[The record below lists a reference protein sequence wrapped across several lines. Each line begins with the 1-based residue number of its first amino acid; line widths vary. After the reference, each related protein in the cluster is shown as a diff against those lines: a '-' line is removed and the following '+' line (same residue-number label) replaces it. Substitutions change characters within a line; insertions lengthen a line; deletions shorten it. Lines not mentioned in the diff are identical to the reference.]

1 MAENQNIEY
10 KESWRDEYLKWVC
23 GFANAQ
29 GGKLYIGVN
38 DDKEVVGIGNSHRLL
53 EDIPNKIVTTL
64 GIVCDVNL
72 LQKDGKEYIE
82 IVVEPSNVP
91 IAFKG
96 EYHYRSGATKQQLKG
111 TALQQF
117 ILKKM
122 GKTWDDIPHPSATI
136 DCIDEQAIE
145 YFVNEAIDAER
156 LSPSAK
162 RDTVEKVLENLE
174 LIDDDGHL
182 KNAAILL
189 FGKRPQHYFTGVEFK
204 IGRFVSDNTDL
215 VIQDVVTGNI
225 IQMAGEVI
233 RILRSKYLISPIHYE
248 GMVRKEPLEIPDAV
262 LREAIYN
269 AIVHKDYMGPA
280 IQMKVWNDRIEL
292 WNDGPLL
299 EGYTIE
305 TLLGDHSSKQ
315 RNKNIANV
323 FYMAGFIETWGR
335 GIDKIRNGLREAGMP
350 EPSFKEHCGGLLVT
364 IPRSRVF
371 SDLIKGDPQNDPQ
384 NEPLKLTKRQ
394 IALLALIKDD
404 IHITRG
410 TMAVKLK
417 VSLPTIRRDIA
428 VLRNNGILQYAG
440 SSKDGH
446 WEILK
451 NMKQLKW

>member
-10 KESWRDEYLKWVC
+10 KESWRDEYLKWIC

-29 GGKLYIGVN
+29 GGKLYIGIN
-38 DDKEVVGIGNSHRLL
+38 DDKEVVGIDNSHRLL

-72 LQKDGKEYIE
+72 LQKEGKEYIE
-82 IVVEPSNVP
+82 ITVEPSNVP
-91 IAFKG
+91 IAYKG

-162 RDTVEKVLENLE
+162 RDSVEKVLENLE

-225 IQMAGEVI
+225 IQMADEVI
-233 RILRSKYLISPIHYE
+233 RVLRSKYLISPIHYE

-315 RNKNIANV
+315 RNKNIANA

-384 NEPLKLTKRQ
+384 NDTQKLTKRQ
-394 IALLALIKDD
+394 MALLKIVKDD
-404 IHITRG
+404 IYITRK
-410 TMAVKLK
+410 ALSKKLK
-417 VSLPTIRRDIA
+417 VSLPTIKREIA
-428 VLRNNGILQYAG
+428 SLRKQGVIVYAG
-440 SSKDGH
+440 SGKNGH
-446 WEILK
+446 WEVLISIR
-451 NMKQLKW
+451 

>member
-10 KESWRDEYLKWVC
+10 KESWRDEYLKWIC

-29 GGKLYIGVN
+29 GGKLYIGIN
-38 DDKEVVGIGNSHRLL
+38 DDKEVVGIDNSHRLL

-72 LQKDGKEYIE
+72 LQKEGKEYIE
-82 IVVEPSNVP
+82 ITVEPSNVP
-91 IAFKG
+91 IAYKG

-162 RDTVEKVLENLE
+162 RDSVEKVLENLE

-225 IQMAGEVI
+225 IQMADEVI
-233 RILRSKYLISPIHYE
+233 RVLRSKYLISPIHYE

-315 RNKNIANV
+315 RNKNIANA

-335 GIDKIRNGLREAGMP
+335 GIDKIRNGLKDVHLP

-371 SDLIKGDPQNDPQ
+371 SDLIKGDSQNDPQ
-384 NEPLKLTKRQ
+384 NDTQKLTSRQ
-394 IALLALIKDD
+394 VAILAMVGQD
-404 IHITRG
+404 IYVTAS
-410 TMAVKLK
+410 TMSKMLNA
-417 VSLPTIRRDIA
+417 SLSTIRREIRT
-428 VLRNNGILQYAG
+428 LNKLGFLQYAG

-446 WEILK
+446 WEVLK
-451 NMKQLKW
+451 EVHQSN

>member
-10 KESWRDEYLKWVC
+10 KESWRDEYLKWIC

-29 GGKLYIGVN
+29 GGKLYIGID
-38 DDKEVVGIGNSHRLL
+38 DDKEVVGVDNSHRLL

-72 LQKDGKEYIE
+72 LKKDGKEYVE

-91 IAFKG
+91 IAYKG
-96 EYHYRSGATKQQLKG
+96 EYHYRSGATKQQLRG

-145 YFVNEAIDAER
+145 YFVDEAIDAER

-162 RDTVEKVLENLE
+162 RDSVEKVLENLE

-204 IGRFVSDNTDL
+204 IGRFVSNNTDL

-225 IQMAGEVI
+225 IQMADEVI
-233 RILRSKYLISPIHYE
+233 RILRSKYLISPIYYE
-248 GMVRKEPLEIPDAV
+248 GMVRKEPLEIPDSV

-315 RNKNIANV
+315 RNKNIANA

-335 GIDKIRNGLREAGMP
+335 GIDKIRDGLREAGMS

-371 SDLIKGDPQNDPQ
+371 SDLIKGDTQNDPQ
-384 NEPLKLTKRQ
+384 NDTQKLTKRQ
-394 IALLALIKDD
+394 MALLKIVKDD
-404 IHITRG
+404 IHITRKELSK
-410 TMAVKLK
+410 KLK
-417 VSLPTIRRDIA
+417 VSLPTIKRDIA
-428 VLRNNGILQYAG
+428 SLRKQGNIVYAG
-440 SSKDGH
+440 SGKNGH
-446 WEILK
+446 WEVLISIR
-451 NMKQLKW
+451 

>member
-10 KESWRDEYLKWVC
+10 KESWRDEYLKWIC

-29 GGKLYIGVN
+29 GGKLYIGIN
-38 DDKEVVGIGNSHRLL
+38 DDKEVVGIDNSHRLL

-72 LQKDGKEYIE
+72 LQKEGKEYIE
-82 IVVEPSNVP
+82 ITVEPSNVP
-91 IAFKG
+91 IAYKG

-162 RDTVEKVLENLE
+162 RDSVEKVLENLE

-225 IQMAGEVI
+225 IQMADEVI
-233 RILRSKYLISPIHYE
+233 RVLRSKYLISPIHYE

-315 RNKNIANV
+315 RNKNIANA

-384 NEPLKLTKRQ
+384 NDTQKLTKRQ
-394 IALLALIKDD
+394 MAILAMVGQD
-404 IHITRG
+404 IYVTAS
-410 TMAVKLK
+410 TMSKMLNT
-417 VSLPTIRRDIA
+417 SLSTIRRDIKT
-428 VLRNNGILQYAG
+428 LNRLGILQYAG

-446 WEILK
+446 WEVLK
-451 NMKQLKW
+451 EGNQSN